1 MTLGLIFWILMLVWA
16 VFFAWSYWP
25 NSPSPGPVWMN
36 GVVLFL
42 LLLLLGWG
50 VFGAPV
56 RG

>member
-1 MTLGLIFWILMLVWA
+1 MGIGLIFWILMLVWLA
-16 VFFAWSYWP
+16 FTLWSNWP
-25 NSPSPGPVWMN
+25 VQRGSEFWGHNAF
-36 GVVLFL
+36 LFV